1 MKILKLLNKKIIL
14 NSLFFFCV
22 FSFSSFSNEPVD
34 IWSIGP
40 QKPID
45 KTLENKKSESEE
57 ISTNT
62 IYEINSKK
70 KNEIKIDIEQDDSL
84 ISKKINIAGI
94 YDPQENNLT
103 MDMWS
108 NSNGEQILNIFSKI
122 KKIKLSNDAKEI
134 LNISFLTNSYY
145 PVQNITS
152 EEFLNIKIEWLI
164 KNNNFKLIEEF
175 LFENKNID
183 KNSKLVK
190 FLVNEYLSDSKIEKA
205 CGIFSNISE
214 AIKDNYLSK
223 FNIYCLISQSKKE
236 EAQLLFDLQKELN
249 FNDVFFE
256 KKFNYLMG
264 YEDKIDQTISEKS
277 ILDFHLSHRT
287 NPDFQFV
294 PTKNT
299 KKNIWRYLLTSN
311 LLDDIEDIDLEDLN
325 KITLIEKATH
335 EKNYNE
341 KELFELYKRFQF
353 NIDQLI
359 TVKQSYKL
367 LSNVEARALIYQ
379 GILITNE
386 INAKVEL
393 IKLLKNLFIKDG
405 IGNAFKIELVK
416 ILKEIDID
424 KMPSN
429 YTNFYKVYMSEEQP
443 ILTNIK
449 INNKIIHQSKL
460 LNYFRNESSL
470 KNAQKDLNDILKKI
484 KKDKKYYVSIKDI
497 IMIESLKSDGLEVQK
512 KYNNLYEVSTSNMPT
527 DIQSLINNNDTGAAL
542 LRIVEIIGQ
551 DELKDIDLET
561 LEFIISALNQLNIDS
576 LRNKMILKI
585 LPLKV

>member
-1 MKILKLLNKKIIL
+1 MKILKLLNKKKIVG
-14 NSLFFFCV
+14 SLFFFCI
-22 FSFSSFSNEPVD
+22 FSFNSFSNEPVD
-34 IWSIGP
+34 IWNIGP
-40 QKPID
+40 EKPAEE
-45 KTLENKKSESEE
+45 TLENKIPENKET
-57 ISTNT
+57 STT
-62 IYEINSKK
+62 SIYEMNSKK
-70 KNEIKIDIEQDDSL
+70 KDETKIDIEQDDNL
-84 ISKKINIAGI
+84 TSKKIDIAGI

-103 MDMWS
+103 MDMWL
-108 NSNGEQILNIFSKI
+108 NSNGEQILNIFNKI
-122 KKIKLSNDAKEI
+122 KKIKLSNDAREI

-145 PVQNITS
+145 PVQNITP

-164 KNNNFKLIEEF
+164 KNNNLKLIENF
-175 LFENKNID
+175 LLKNKNID

-190 FLVNEYLSDSKIEKA
+190 FLVDEYLSSSKLEKA
-205 CGIFSNISE
+205 CDIFSNINE
-214 AIKDNYLSK
+214 AINDNYLSK
-223 FNIYCLISQSKKE
+223 FKIYCLISQRKND
-236 EAQLLFDLQKELN
+236 EAQLLFDLKKELN
-249 FNDVFFE
+249 FEDAFFE

-264 YEDKIDQTISEKS
+264 YDDKIDLTISEKTV
-277 ILDFHLSHRT
+277 LDFHLSHRT

-299 KKNIWRYLLTSN
+299 KKSIWRYLSTSN

-325 KITLIEKATH
+325 KIILIEKAAH
-335 EKNYNE
+335 EENYDE

-353 NIDQLI
+353 NIDQLL

-367 LSNVEARALIYQ
+367 LSNVESRALIYQ

-386 INAKVEL
+386 IEAKLEL
-393 IKLLKNLFIKDG
+393 IKLLKNIFIKDK

-416 ILKEIDID
+416 ILKEIDVD

-429 YTNFYKVYMSEEQP
+429 YTNFYKIYMSEEEP

-460 LNYFRNESSL
+460 INYFRNESSS

-497 IMIESLKSDGLEVQK
+497 IIIESLKSDGLEVQK

-527 DIQSLINNNDTGAAL
+527 DIQFLINNNDTGAAL
-542 LRIVEIIGQ
+542 LRIAEIIGQ

-576 LRNKMILKI
+576 LRNKMILKV

>member
-1 MKILKLLNKKIIL
+1 
-14 NSLFFFCV
+14 
-22 FSFSSFSNEPVD
+22 
-34 IWSIGP
+34 
-40 QKPID
+40 
-45 KTLENKKSESEE
+45 
-57 ISTNT
+57 
-62 IYEINSKK
+62 
-70 KNEIKIDIEQDDSL
+70 
-84 ISKKINIAGI
+84 
-94 YDPQENNLT
+94 
-103 MDMWS
+103 
-108 NSNGEQILNIFSKI
+108 
-122 KKIKLSNDAKEI
+122 
-134 LNISFLTNSYY
+134 
-145 PVQNITS
+145 
-152 EEFLNIKIEWLI
+152 
-164 KNNNFKLIEEF
+164 
-175 LFENKNID
+175 
-183 KNSKLVK
+183 
-190 FLVNEYLSDSKIEKA
+190 
-205 CGIFSNISE
+205 
-214 AIKDNYLSK
+214 
-223 FNIYCLISQSKKE
+223 LISQSKKE

-527 DIQSLINNNDTGAAL
+527 DIQSLINNNDTGVAL